1 MTETDFDAFVTTKL
15 PHFVA
20 VNYQQMLQA
29 TDPLDRLQRAL
40 RTYDLGL
47 RALTIGLVSQYLIRD
62 QTRVSDPY
70 VNDLLLDKFPHLT
83 LKTWQELLFAT
94 LAAYEGQRELFFMPE
109 LYDFYWDTSTV
120 PHRRRTEVRAPFE
133 RLTQIAS
140 DQDQQSLQPGDQAGW
155 ECLADEAVELLRQIL
170 RSLSFLAQYDMV
182 RVLRSANQTYEY
194 ELHKGLTVETG
205 QVPAP
210 DGEEVEGE
218 GWFYLRRSTG
228 QLLQLHPFL
237 ISWQGEGSGQAGGQ
251 TGLDAGAMTHDIG
264 VYDKFIYK
272 QLQYLLVT
280 LGQTISDEANVH
292 AYMAVIMDTIEEFKR
307 QRQQEIRL
315 TWPRLQDLCS
325 EITGVQTDT
334 ARQRKYHPEHY
345 LPRQEA
351 HAALA
356 QFLRSEA
363 RGFVLT
369 GKSAVGKTNVLLA
382 FVDELAARGDVAVL
396 VYDAGRA
403 SVEPSLTEFISQD
416 FSNRIRLTDHRI
428 ENIWQEIAGI
438 DGIEQQQ
445 VVLIVDALSDCPQ
458 AELLLRQLDLL
469 VAGPWPWLKVIISSR
484 PESWRSI
491 KQDTKLAEGRYF
503 RAGAAAEKDETQE
516 AFSSS
521 LQLAP
526 FSAEELPQ
534 AYALYQAA
542 FEVETP
548 FASLSHEVRAILRD
562 PFNLWLAARMYGRKG
577 QGSGVIPANL
587 RAGTLLQNY
596 LDAPDILSREDR
608 RLLQSQIVPLFAQ
621 AEFRNE
627 LLLMDVERLGGT
639 SLYNAIFDDQVLSN
653 GTRRNQAF
661 ENLVDAGILM
671 LHGQGER
678 ERISFMYDRFYEY
691 FTGNYLYE
699 QNATPASAGAETRAR
714 HYEAAIAALPDHIYL
729 WGALVQALVRELE
742 GGNLPVIA
750 ALAPHAEHNPLL
762 RNALVIALVRF
773 GEDHQADVRA
783 GVKALLGPL
792 TEGSQANFLVRAGRL
807 AWQLARPRA
816 GKQQKITMQQV
827 MALDVAAQLGMTEF
841 LEAAAADRSAALRA
855 AGVLYSFYLWR
866 RDPDLGFQVVE
877 GLGRRAA
884 DALPLPDL
892 HAAESVFGLS
902 AAILGQAHDAAT
914 AQRFLALGRQTTRDV
929 LRLPGASRS
938 APRLP
943 AFIVRLLREG
953 VADVIMRYVVKTLSS
968 WGTRA
973 WASFD
978 NMTHIFA
985 LTPEQ
990 KALAKRL
997 APLLDPATPGLADHV
1012 PEMLEVESWGDAIC
1026 QCIVEFSLLG
1036 HGKEDFAGTLPVI
1049 RQMIAAGLEPRPP
1062 RFWAYGPTMVMLWA
1076 AARQPQPDPAI
1087 EELTQSV
1094 VAAIQADPARWLEQ
1108 AQRARPVPIQ
1118 TDCRATPLGQ
1128 LAWARYLLGGRTDA
1142 PALTA
1147 YLNDAKA
1154 RRDTEYLWQFA
1165 TIEVPVMLD
1174 FGWYPAALMALGP
1187 LLDYSEPQVREALVQ
1202 ALVRIYRHQPEQ
1214 VEEWLARQGAPPEIA
1229 QRVLAYPAT
1238 EQTRDLMTYQLLW
1251 IFFEWFLWGAPAL
1264 RQVLQY
1270 HIRTALEL
1278 PDIRAWLRLIIKDQ
1292 LNLIA
1297 GEIVYP
1303 LPGDAPSQV
1312 LLAAPA
1318 PSAPTHAPGD

>member
-1 MTETDFDAFVTTKL
+1 MTETDFDALVTTKL

-29 TDPLDRLQRAL
+29 ADPRERLQRAL

-70 VNDLLLDKFPHLT
+70 VNDLLLDKFQYLT
-83 LKTWQELLFAT
+83 LKTWQELLFAA
-94 LAAYEGQRELFFMPE
+94 LSAYEGQRELFFMPE

-120 PHRRRTEVRAPFE
+120 PHRRRTEARAPFE

-140 DQDQQSLQPGDQAGW
+140 DLDQEASQPRDPAGW
-155 ECLADEAVELLRQIL
+155 QQLADEAVGLLRQIL

-182 RVLRSANQTYEY
+182 RVLRSAGGTYEY
-194 ELHKGLTVETG
+194 ELHQGLTIETG
-205 QVPAP
+205 QRPVPDDEAAA
-210 DGEEVEGE
+210 GE

-237 ISWQGEGSGQAGGQ
+237 ISWQDEAGGPA
-251 TGLDAGAMTHDIG
+251 AGMAVRDIG
-264 VYDKFIYK
+264 VYDKFIYR
-272 QLQYLLVT
+272 QLQYLLAT
-280 LGQTISDEANVH
+280 LGRTVLDEANVH

-307 QRQQEIRL
+307 QRQQEARL

-325 EITGVQTDT
+325 DITRVQTDT

-356 QFLRSEA
+356 QFLRSDA

-382 FVDELAARGDVAVL
+382 FVDELAARGDVTVL
-396 VYDAGRA
+396 MYDAGRA
-403 SVEPSLTEFISQD
+403 RVEPSLTGFISQD
-416 FSNRIRLTDHRI
+416 FSDRVTLTDHRI
-428 ENIWQEIAGI
+428 ENIWREIAGI
-438 DGIEQQQ
+438 DGIAGRQ
-445 VVLIVDALSDCPQ
+445 VILIVDALNDCPQ
-458 AELLLRQLDLL
+458 AEQLMRQLDEL
-469 VAGPWPWLKVIISSR
+469 VAGPWPWLKVIVSSR
-484 PESWRSI
+484 PESWRAI
-491 KQDTKLAEGRYF
+491 KQKARLTEGLYF
-503 RAGAAAEKDETQE
+503 RAGAAAGERAAHEP
-516 AFSSS
+516 FSIS

-548 FASLSHEVRAILRD
+548 FASLSYEVRSLLRD
-562 PFNLWLAARMYGRKG
+562 PFNLWLAARTYGRKG
-577 QGSGVIPANL
+577 QGSGAIPANV
-587 RAGTLLQNY
+587 RAGALLQGY
-596 LDAPDILSREDR
+596 LDAPDILAREDR
-608 RLLQSQIVPLFAQ
+608 RLLQGQIVPLFAQ

-627 LLLMDVERLGGT
+627 LPLAEIERLGGT
-639 SLYNAIFDDQVLSN
+639 SLYNAIFDEQVLSS
-653 GTRRNQAF
+653 GVRRNQAF
-661 ENLVDAGILM
+661 ENLMDAGILTRQ
-671 LHGQGER
+671 GQGER
-678 ERISFMYDRFYEY
+678 ERIGFTYDRFYEY
-691 FTGNYLYE
+691 FVGNYLYE
-699 QNATPASAGAETRAR
+699 QNATPASAGAEARAR
-714 HYEAAIAALPDHIYL
+714 HYEAAIAALPDHVYL
-729 WGALVQALVRELE
+729 WGALVQALVRELAD
-742 GGNLPVIA
+742 GNLPVVA
-750 ALAPHAEHNPLL
+750 ALAPRAENNPLL
-762 RNALVIALVRF
+762 RNALVTALVRF

-783 GVKALLGPL
+783 SVQALLGPL
-792 TEGSQANFLVRAGRL
+792 TAGP
-807 AWQLARPRA
+807 ASNLARIWQMLRPQRNRR
-816 GKQQKITMQQV
+816 QVTMQQV

-866 RDPDLGFQVVE
+866 RDPDLGFRVVE
-877 GLGRRAA
+877 GLGRRATGS
-884 DALPLPDL
+884 LQLPDL
-892 HAAESVFGLS
+892 YATESVLGLS
-902 AAILGQAHDAAT
+902 AAIFGQAHDAAT
-914 AQRFLALGRQTTRDV
+914 AQRFLAWGRQVTRDV
-929 LRLPGASRS
+929 LLLPRADGAV
-938 APRLP
+938 PRLP
-943 AFIVRLLREG
+943 AFIVRLVREG
-953 VADVIMRYVVKTLSS
+953 VVDVVVRYVSKTLSG

-1049 RQMIAAGLEPRPP
+1049 RQLIAAGLATQPP
-1062 RFWAYGPTMVMLWA
+1062 QFWAYGPTMVMLWA
-1076 AARQPQPDPAI
+1076 AARQAEPDPTI
-1087 EELTQSV
+1087 EELTQEV
-1094 VAAIQADPARWLEQ
+1094 VSAIQADPARWLEQ
-1108 AQRARPVPIQ
+1108 ARRARPVPIQ

-1128 LAWARYLLGGRTDA
+1128 LAWARYLLGGRTEA
-1142 PALTA
+1142 PALSA
-1147 YLNDAKA
+1147 YLDAAKA

-1165 TIEVPVMLD
+1165 TIELPVMLD
-1174 FGWYPAALMALGP
+1174 FGWYPAALMALDP
-1187 LLDYSEPQVREALVQ
+1187 LLDYDEPQVREAVVQ

-1214 VEEWLARQGAPPEIA
+1214 VEEWLAQREAPPEVVH
-1229 QRVLAYPAT
+1229 RVLAYPAT

-1270 HIRTALEL
+1270 HIHTALEL
-1278 PDIRAWLRLIIKDQ
+1278 PDIRTWLRLIVKDL

-1297 GEIVYP
+1297 GEVVYP
-1303 LPGDAPSQV
+1303 LPQDAPSQA
-1312 LLAAPA
+1312 LRLDG
-1318 PSAPTHAPGD
+1318 SDR